1 MGPMARRARGAVRP
15 VLGGVVA
22 VLAALALAA
31 LSQVPYTATGGEAEL
46 RLAWRARVPR
56 VEECRRLTPEEQA
69 ALPAHMRREEVCEG
83 RVASYLLRVA
93 VDGRTVRLD
102 TVAGAGARGDRP
114 LYVSEAI
121 RLRPGAHDV
130 AIAFTRLG
138 VEASEGEEGEESS
151 EGLEGEEGW
160 EDRETS
166 EDREASDGR
175 AGEGPGRRGE
185 GVPDRLL
192 LRRTVEL
199 EPRGVALVTYDP
211 ERRRLELRR
220 PGSTR

>member
-1 MGPMARRARGAVRP
+1 MGPMATRTRGARGAVWK
-15 VLGGVVA
+15 VVGGVVA
-22 VLAALALAA
+22 VMAALALAA
-31 LSQVPYTATGGEAEL
+31 LSRVPYTATGGEAEL

-138 VEASEGEEGEESS
+138 VEAAEGEEGGES
-151 EGLEGEEGW
+151 
-160 EDRETS
+160 
-166 EDREASDGR
+166 
-175 AGEGPGRRGE
+175 GE

-192 LRRTVEL
+192 LRRTFEL